1 MDKAAELE
9 AALADHAH
17 AMDEDA
23 KPIHA
28 VAANGAAGENN

>member
-1 MDKAAELE
+1 MDEAAELE

-23 KPIHA
+23 KHIHA
-28 VAANGAAGENN
+28 AAANRAAGEND